1 VRLFLDALVS
11 GKRVGAGLRQRGH
24 DVRAVDEEPALEGL
38 ADAELLDLAAR
49 DDRVLVTGNVRDFV
63 PLVVARASR
72 GQAHAGVLLL
82 PNSIRYQ
89 EFGAL
94 VSSVHAAL
102 GGTAQEGWRDRVAWA
117 QRG

>member
-1 VRLFLDALVS
+1 MRLFLDAHVS

-24 DVRAVDEEPALEGL
+24 DVRAVDEESALEGL
-38 ADAELLDLAAR
+38 ADAELLALAGR
-49 DDRVLVTGNVRDFV
+49 DGRVLITGNVRDFV
-63 PLVVARASR
+63 PLVVAWASR
-72 GQAHAGVLLL
+72 AQRHAGVLLL

-94 VSSVHAAL
+94 VSSVHATLAD
-102 GGTAQEGWRDRVAWA
+102 TAQEGWRDRVAWV